1 MLPINFARGMVAII
15 TASKFVRLLAHPRSP
30 SERAAA
36 LPLFCALFLQDS
48 CNAYTLAVQAA
59 SFGASA
65 FILYP
70 SLELQP
76 LESIDWL
83 PPINPSRLALPV
95 CVISASQAQT
105 PTSLKPRTHT
115 HARAPLWPSMALAA
129 PFRSASHP
137 RCLSPPSFARAASAI
152 HRRVCSFSMP
162 VLSIACNC
170 PHCSPHTAVKVGR
183 AEGCRFAQCT
193 TRQCYKR
200 QLWAVPSVRAAHSSR
215 HSRCTRF

>member
-1 MLPINFARGMVAII
+1 MRRTHAPDDRLRASWVIGSGAVAAHKLRPWHGRHHHGEQVCAPPR
-15 TASKFVRLLAHPRSP
+15 TPPVTQRASGCIPAFYAH
-30 SERAAA
+30 
-36 LPLFCALFLQDS
+36 FLQDS

-115 HARAPLWPSMALAA
+115 HAAVALHGFGRSFPLCVSPALPLPAFVCASCECDSPACLQFLKARSVARMQSPTLLAA
-129 PFRSASHP
+129 HGS
-137 RCLSPPSFARAASAI
+137 
-152 HRRVCSFSMP
+152 
-162 VLSIACNC
+162 
-170 PHCSPHTAVKVGR
+170 
-183 AEGCRFAQCT
+183 
-193 TRQCYKR
+193 
-200 QLWAVPSVRAAHSSR
+200 
-215 HSRCTRF
+215 